1 MVRRNINVASQY
13 HEFVI
18 SLDIGRFACG
28 TGESS
33 TLG

>member
-1 MVRRNINVASQY
+1 MVRRNINGASRY

-18 SLDIGRFACG
+18 GLNAKRFAQE